1 MIYMVDVIK
10 RKNELSIVYNDHV
23 LQDRPIYKTKD
34 KASLKGLVI
43 SGKFHIFN
51 SSWTDLLSI
60 RNLICC
66 LL

>member
-34 KASLKGLVI
+34 K
-43 SGKFHIFN
+43 GKPQK
-51 SSWTDLLSI
+51 LSYKW
-60 RNLICC
+60 
-66 LL
+66 